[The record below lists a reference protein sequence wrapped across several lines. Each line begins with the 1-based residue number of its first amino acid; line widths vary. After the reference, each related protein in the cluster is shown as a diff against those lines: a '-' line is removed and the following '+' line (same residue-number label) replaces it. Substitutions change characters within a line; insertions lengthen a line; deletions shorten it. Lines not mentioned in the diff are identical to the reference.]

1 MGTTAT
7 DRTGIVMADTE
18 GVITSWNAGAERL
31 FGHRA
36 DDAIGQSLDLI
47 VPPEHREA
55 HWAGFHRAIATGDC
69 RLDRQATNLPVVHGD
84 GSRRVLPGR
93 FVFLVDPRD
102 AVVGAMAIYAEPAGA
117 EEAWG
122 AVLPLEAG

>member
-1 MGTTAT
+1 MTAT
-7 DRTGIVMADTE
+7 ARTGIVVADTD
-18 GVITSWNAGAERL
+18 GVITSWSAGAEHL
-31 FGHRA
+31 LGHRA
-36 DDAIGQSLDLI
+36 EDAVGRSLDLI

-55 HWAGFHRAIATGDC
+55 HWAGFHRAVSTGDC
-69 RLDRQATNLPVVHGD
+69 RLDRQATNLPLVHGD
-84 GSRRVLPGR
+84 GGQRVVPGR

-102 AVVGAMAIYAEPAGA
+102 VVVGAMAIFAEPAGA